1 MGYEQNNGYYQN
13 DGSHDQSWRDQ
24 TNVYQTQREQP
35 TPMGRRSPCRKSGWF
50 KGLLAVLLVV
60 AISFGAFYLIRNVGV
75 RLEKTKDGFTLS
87 MTDRTRTPEQTLSA
101 PEDTQQ
107 PLPEAAA
114 SNTDASQSGAPA
126 RKPESGAYV
135 GSGTK
140 LNIVSAP
147 QSSDT
152 TFSDEEGALCL
163 QDIYSRVIDSV
174 VSISSMTSSGTS
186 SGTGIIMSPDGYVI
200 TNHHVISGALVISV
214 LTNDNREFEAALV
227 GSDEMSDLAV
237 LKIDARGLKPAE
249 FGDSSKLRVG
259 DSVVAIGDPLGVQLR
274 GTMTN
279 GIISAINRD
288 LTVGDRTMT
297 LIQTNAALN
306 NGNSGGPLI
315 NCYGQVIGINTVKM
329 SSYYTAS
336 ATVEGLG
343 FAIPIS
349 VAKPIIDELIENGYV
364 AGRPAIGISGDSLP
378 TYYRAYYRLPDGV
391 YVTSVN
397 DGSDAKA
404 KGIREGDIVT
414 AINGE
419 VISSIDD
426 LNTIKNQYAA
436 GDEVTLTIYRSGAY
450 YEVTVTLVD
459 QATGK

>member
-1 MGYEQNNGYYQN
+1 MGYDQNNEYYN
-13 DGSHDQSWRDQ
+13 SGDQSWRDQ

-35 TPMGRRSPCRKSGWF
+35 TPMGRRSPRRKSGWL
-50 KGLLAVLLVV
+50 KGILAVLLVV
-60 AISFGAFYLIRNVGV
+60 AISFGAFYLMRNVGV
-75 RLEKTKDGFTLS
+75 RLEKTEDGVTLS
-87 MTDRTRTPEQTLSA
+87 MTNRSKQAEPEQAEQPIPEQATSTQTGTETAA
-101 PEDTQQ
+101 PQQTTQQ
-107 PLPEAAA
+107 P
-114 SNTDASQSGAPA
+114 TQ
-126 RKPESGAYV
+126 GAYV
-135 GSGTK
+135 GSGTR

-147 QSSDT
+147 ESSDT
-152 TFSDEEGALCL
+152 TFSDEEDALCL
-163 QDIYSRVIDSV
+163 QDIYSSVIDSV

-186 SGTGIIMSPDGYVI
+186 SGTGIIMSQDGYVI
-200 TNHHVISGALVISV
+200 TNHHVITGALVISV
-214 LTNDNREFEAALV
+214 LTNDNQEFEAALV

-237 LKIDARGLKPAE
+237 LKIDARGLQAAE

-329 SSYYTAS
+329 SSYYTATAS
-336 ATVEGLG
+336 VEGLG

-378 TYYRAYYRLPDGV
+378 SYYRTYYRLPEGA

-397 DGSDAKA
+397 EGSDAKA

-419 VISSIDD
+419 RISSIDE
-426 LNTIKNQYAA
+426 LNTVKNQYAA
-436 GDEVTLTIYRSGAY
+436 GDEVTLTIYRSGTY

>member
-1 MGYEQNNGYYQN
+1 MGYDQNNEYYSN
-13 DGSHDQSWRDQ
+13 GDQSWRDQ

-35 TPMGRRSPCRKSGWF
+35 TPMGSRRPRRRSGWL
-50 KGLLAVLLVV
+50 KGILAVLLVV
-60 AISFGAFYLIRNVGV
+60 AISFGAFYLMRNVGV
-75 RLEKTKDGFTLS
+75 RLERTEDGVTLS
-87 MTDRTRTPEQTLSA
+87 MTNRSKQPEPEQAEQPIPEPSA
-101 PEDTQQ
+101 SAQTGTQTAAPQQTTQQ
-107 PLPEAAA
+107 P
-114 SNTDASQSGAPA
+114 TQ
-126 RKPESGAYV
+126 GAYV

-140 LNIVSAP
+140 LNIVSS
-147 QSSDT
+147 QESSDT
-152 TFSDEEGALCL
+152 TFSDEEDALCL
-163 QDIYSRVIDSV
+163 QDIYSSVIDSV

-186 SGTGIIMSPDGYVI
+186 SGTGIIMSSDGYVI
-200 TNHHVISGALVISV
+200 TNHHVITGALVISV
-214 LTNDNREFEAALV
+214 LTNDNQEFEAALV

-237 LKIDARGLKPAE
+237 LKIDARGLQAAE

-329 SSYYTAS
+329 SSYYTATAS
-336 ATVEGLG
+336 VEGLG

-378 TYYRAYYRLPDGV
+378 SYYRTYYRLPDGV

-397 DGSDAKA
+397 EGSDAKA

-419 VISSIDD
+419 RISSIDE
-426 LNTIKNQYAA
+426 LNTVKNQYAA
-436 GDEVTLTIYRSGAY
+436 GDEVTLTVYRSGTY
-450 YEVTVTLVD
+450 YEVTVTLID

>member
-1 MGYEQNNGYYQN
+1 MGYDQNNEYYN
-13 DGSHDQSWRDQ
+13 SGDQSWRDQ

-35 TPMGRRSPCRKSGWF
+35 TPMGRRSPRRKSGWL
-50 KGLLAVLLVV
+50 KGILAVLLVV
-60 AISFGAFYLIRNVGV
+60 AISFGAFYLMRNVGV
-75 RLEKTKDGFTLS
+75 RLERTEDGVTLS
-87 MTDRTRTPEQTLSA
+87 MTNRSKQPEPEQAEQPTPEQATSTQTGTETAA
-101 PEDTQQ
+101 PQQTPQQ
-107 PLPEAAA
+107 P
-114 SNTDASQSGAPA
+114 TQ
-126 RKPESGAYV
+126 GAYV

-147 QSSDT
+147 ESSDT
-152 TFSDEEGALCL
+152 TFSDEEDALCL
-163 QDIYSRVIDSV
+163 QDIYSSVIDSV

-186 SGTGIIMSPDGYVI
+186 SGTGIIMSSDGYVI
-200 TNHHVISGALVISV
+200 TNHHVITGALVISV
-214 LTNDNREFEAALV
+214 LTNDNQEFEAALV

-237 LKIDARGLKPAE
+237 LKIDARGLQAAE

-329 SSYYTAS
+329 SSYYSAS
-336 ATVEGLG
+336 ATLEGLG

-378 TYYRAYYRLPDGV
+378 SYYRTYYRLPDGV

-397 DGSDAKA
+397 EGSDAKA

-419 VISSIDD
+419 KICSIDE
-426 LNTIKNQYAA
+426 LNTVKNQYAA
-436 GDEVTLTIYRSGAY
+436 GDEVTLTIYRSGTY

>member
-1 MGYEQNNGYYQN
+1 MGYDQNSDYYSNG
-13 DGSHDQSWRDQ
+13 DQSWRDQ

-35 TPMGRRSPCRKSGWF
+35 TPMGRRSPRRKSGWL
-50 KGLLAVLLVV
+50 KGILAVLLVV

-75 RLEKTKDGFTLS
+75 RLERTEDGVTLS
-87 MTDRTRTPEQTLSA
+87 MTNRSKQAEPEQAEQPIPSPSA
-101 PEDTQQ
+101 SAQTETAAPQQTTQQ
-107 PLPEAAA
+107 P
-114 SNTDASQSGAPA
+114 TQ
-126 RKPESGAYV
+126 GAYV

-140 LNIVSAP
+140 LNIVSS
-147 QSSDT
+147 QESSDT
-152 TFSDEEGALCL
+152 TFSDEEDALCL
-163 QDIYSRVIDSV
+163 QDIYSSVIDSV

-200 TNHHVISGALVISV
+200 TNHHVITGALVISV
-214 LTNDNREFEAALV
+214 LTNDNQEYEAALV

-237 LKIDARGLKPAE
+237 LKIDARGRQAAE

-329 SSYYTAS
+329 SSYYTATAS
-336 ATVEGLG
+336 VEGLG

-378 TYYRAYYRLPDGV
+378 SYYRTYYRLPEGV
-391 YVTSVN
+391 YVTSFN
-397 DGSDAKA
+397 EGSDAKA

-419 VISSIDD
+419 KICSIDE
-426 LNTIKNQYAA
+426 LNTVKNQYAA
-436 GDEVTLTIYRSGAY
+436 GDEVTLTIYRSGTY

>member
-1 MGYEQNNGYYQN
+1 MGYDQNNDYYSN
-13 DGSHDQSWRDQ
+13 GDQSWRDQ

-35 TPMGRRSPCRKSGWF
+35 TPMGRRSPRRKSGWL
-50 KGLLAVLLVV
+50 KGILAVLLVV
-60 AISFGAFYLIRNVGV
+60 AISFGAFYLMRNVGV
-75 RLEKTKDGFTLS
+75 RLERTEDGVTLS
-87 MTDRTRTPEQTLSA
+87 MTNRSKQAEPEQAEQPTPSPSA
-101 PEDTQQ
+101 SAQTEMAAPQQTTQQ
-107 PLPEAAA
+107 P
-114 SNTDASQSGAPA
+114 TQ
-126 RKPESGAYV
+126 GAYV

-140 LNIVSAP
+140 LNIVSS
-147 QSSDT
+147 QESSDT

-163 QDIYSRVIDSV
+163 QDIYSSVIDSV

-186 SGTGIIMSPDGYVI
+186 SGTGIIMSSDGYVI
-200 TNHHVISGALVISV
+200 TNHHVITGALVISV
-214 LTNDNREFEAALV
+214 LTNDNQEYEAALV

-237 LKIDARGLKPAE
+237 LKIDARGLQAAE

-329 SSYYTAS
+329 SSYYTATAS
-336 ATVEGLG
+336 VEGLG

-378 TYYRAYYRLPDGV
+378 SYYRTYYRLPDGV

-397 DGSDAKA
+397 EGSDAKA

-419 VISSIDD
+419 KICSIDE
-426 LNTIKNQYAA
+426 LNTVKNQYAA
-436 GDEVTLTIYRSGAY
+436 GDEVTLTIYRSGTY

>member
-1 MGYEQNNGYYQN
+1 MGYDQNNEYYN
-13 DGSHDQSWRDQ
+13 SGDQSWRDQ

-35 TPMGRRSPCRKSGWF
+35 TPMGRRSPRRKSGWL
-50 KGLLAVLLVV
+50 KGILAVLLVV
-60 AISFGAFYLIRNVGV
+60 AISFGAFYLMRNVGV
-75 RLEKTKDGFTLS
+75 RLERTEDGVTLS
-87 MTDRTRTPEQTLSA
+87 MTNRSKQAEPEQAKQPIPSPSA
-101 PEDTQQ
+101 SAQTETAAPQQTTQQ
-107 PLPEAAA
+107 P
-114 SNTDASQSGAPA
+114 TQ
-126 RKPESGAYV
+126 GAYV

-140 LNIVSAP
+140 LNIVSS
-147 QSSDT
+147 QESSDT

-163 QDIYSRVIDSV
+163 QDIYSSVIDSV

-186 SGTGIIMSPDGYVI
+186 SGTGIIMSSDGYVI
-200 TNHHVISGALVISV
+200 TNHHVITGALVISV
-214 LTNDNREFEAALV
+214 LTNDNQEFEAALV

-237 LKIDARGLKPAE
+237 LKIDARGLKAAE

-329 SSYYTAS
+329 SSYYTATAS
-336 ATVEGLG
+336 VEGLG

-378 TYYRAYYRLPDGV
+378 SYYRTYYRLPEGV

-397 DGSDAKA
+397 EGSDAKA

-419 VISSIDD
+419 KICSIDE
-426 LNTIKNQYAA
+426 LNTVKNQYAA
-436 GDEVTLTIYRSGAY
+436 RDEVTLTIYRSGTY

>member
-1 MGYEQNNGYYQN
+1 MGYDQNNDYYSN
-13 DGSHDQSWRDQ
+13 GDQSWRDQ

-35 TPMGRRSPCRKSGWF
+35 TPMGRRSPRRKSGWL
-50 KGLLAVLLVV
+50 KGILAVLLVV
-60 AISFGAFYLIRNVGV
+60 AISFGAFYLMRNVGV
-75 RLEKTKDGFTLS
+75 RLERTEDGVTLS
-87 MTDRTRTPEQTLSA
+87 MTNRSKQAEPEQAEQPTPEQATSTQTGTETAA
-101 PEDTQQ
+101 PQQTPQQ
-107 PLPEAAA
+107 P
-114 SNTDASQSGAPA
+114 TQ
-126 RKPESGAYV
+126 GAYV

-147 QSSDT
+147 ESSDT
-152 TFSDEEGALCL
+152 TFSDEEDALCL
-163 QDIYSRVIDSV
+163 QDIYSSVIDSV

-186 SGTGIIMSPDGYVI
+186 SGTGIIMSQDGYVI
-200 TNHHVISGALVISV
+200 TNHHVITGALVISV
-214 LTNDNREFEAALV
+214 LTNDNQEFEAALV

-237 LKIDARGLKPAE
+237 LKIDARGLKAAE

-329 SSYYTAS
+329 SSYYTATAS
-336 ATVEGLG
+336 VEGLG

-378 TYYRAYYRLPDGV
+378 SYYRTYYRLPDGV

-397 DGSDAKA
+397 EGSDAKA

-419 VISSIDD
+419 RISSIDE
-426 LNTIKNQYAA
+426 LNTVKNQYAA
-436 GDEVTLTIYRSGAY
+436 GDEVTLTVYRSGTY

>member
-1 MGYEQNNGYYQN
+1 MGYDQNNDYYSN
-13 DGSHDQSWRDQ
+13 DDQSWRDQ

-35 TPMGRRSPCRKSGWF
+35 TPMGRRSPRRKSGWL
-50 KGLLAVLLVV
+50 KGILAVLLVV
-60 AISFGAFYLIRNVGV
+60 AISFGAFYLMRNVGV
-75 RLEKTKDGFTLS
+75 RLERTEDGVTLS
-87 MTDRTRTPEQTLSA
+87 MTNRSKQAEPEQAEQPTPEQATSTQTGTQTAA
-101 PEDTQQ
+101 PQQTPQQ
-107 PLPEAAA
+107 P
-114 SNTDASQSGAPA
+114 TQ
-126 RKPESGAYV
+126 GAYV

-140 LNIVSAP
+140 LNIVSS
-147 QSSDT
+147 QESSDT

-163 QDIYSRVIDSV
+163 QDIYSSVIDSV

-186 SGTGIIMSPDGYVI
+186 SGTGIIMSSDGYVI
-200 TNHHVISGALVISV
+200 TNHHVITGALVISV
-214 LTNDNREFEAALV
+214 LTNDNQEFEAALV

-237 LKIDARGLKPAE
+237 LKIDARGLQAAE

-329 SSYYTAS
+329 SSYYTATAS
-336 ATVEGLG
+336 VEGLG

-378 TYYRAYYRLPDGV
+378 SYYRTYYRLPEGV

-397 DGSDAKA
+397 EGSDAKA

-419 VISSIDD
+419 KICSIDE
-426 LNTIKNQYAA
+426 LNTVKNQYAA

-450 YEVTVTLVD
+450 YEVTVTLID

>member
-1 MGYEQNNGYYQN
+1 MGYDQNNEYYN
-13 DGSHDQSWRDQ
+13 SGDQSWRDQ

-35 TPMGRRSPCRKSGWF
+35 TPMGRRSPRRTGGWL
-50 KGLLAVLLVV
+50 KGILAVLLVV
-60 AISFGAFYLIRNVGV
+60 AISFGAFYLMRNVGV
-75 RLEKTKDGFTLS
+75 RLERTEDGVTLS
-87 MTDRTRTPEQTLSA
+87 MTNRSKQPEPEQAEQPIPEPSA
-101 PEDTQQ
+101 SAQTGTQTAAPQQTTQQ
-107 PLPEAAA
+107 P
-114 SNTDASQSGAPA
+114 TQ
-126 RKPESGAYV
+126 GAYV

-140 LNIVSAP
+140 LNIVSS
-147 QSSDT
+147 QESSDT
-152 TFSDEEGALCL
+152 TFSDEEDALCL
-163 QDIYSRVIDSV
+163 QDIYSSVIDSV

-186 SGTGIIMSPDGYVI
+186 SGTGIIMSSDGYVI
-200 TNHHVISGALVISV
+200 TNHHVITGALVISV
-214 LTNDNREFEAALV
+214 LTNDNQEFEAALV

-237 LKIDARGLKPAE
+237 LKIDARGLQAAE

-329 SSYYTAS
+329 SSYYTATAS
-336 ATVEGLG
+336 VEGLG

-378 TYYRAYYRLPDGV
+378 SYYRTYYRLPDGV

-397 DGSDAKA
+397 EGSDAKA

-419 VISSIDD
+419 RISSIDE
-426 LNTIKNQYAA
+426 LNTVKNQYAA
-436 GDEVTLTIYRSGAY
+436 GDEVTLTVYRSGTY
-450 YEVTVTLVD
+450 YEVTVTLID

>member
-1 MGYEQNNGYYQN
+1 MGYDQNNEYYSN
-13 DGSHDQSWRDQ
+13 GDQSWRDQ

-35 TPMGRRSPCRKSGWF
+35 TPMGRRSPRRKSGWL
-50 KGLLAVLLVV
+50 KGILAVLLVV
-60 AISFGAFYLIRNVGV
+60 AISFGAFYLMRNVGV
-75 RLEKTKDGFTLS
+75 RLERTEDGVTLS
-87 MTDRTRTPEQTLSA
+87 MTNRSKQPEPEQAEQPTPEPSASAQTGTETAA
-101 PEDTQQ
+101 PQQTTQQ
-107 PLPEAAA
+107 P
-114 SNTDASQSGAPA
+114 TQ
-126 RKPESGAYV
+126 GAYV

-147 QSSDT
+147 ESSDT
-152 TFSDEEGALCL
+152 TFSDEEDALCL
-163 QDIYSRVIDSV
+163 QDIYSSVIDSV

-186 SGTGIIMSPDGYVI
+186 SGTGIIMSSDGYVI
-200 TNHHVISGALVISV
+200 TNHHVITGALVISV
-214 LTNDNREFEAALV
+214 LTNDNQEFEAALV

-237 LKIDARGLKPAE
+237 LKIDARGLHAAE

-329 SSYYTAS
+329 SSYYTATAS
-336 ATVEGLG
+336 VEGLG

-378 TYYRAYYRLPDGV
+378 SYYRTYYRLPEGV

-397 DGSDAKA
+397 EGSDAKA

-419 VISSIDD
+419 KICSIDE
-426 LNTIKNQYAA
+426 LNTVKNQYAA

-450 YEVTVTLVD
+450 YEMTVTLVD

>member
-1 MGYEQNNGYYQN
+1 MGYDQNNDYYSN
-13 DGSHDQSWRDQ
+13 GDQSWRDQ

-35 TPMGRRSPCRKSGWF
+35 TPMGRRSPRRKSGWL
-50 KGLLAVLLVV
+50 KGILVVLLVV
-60 AISFGAFYLIRNVGV
+60 AISFGAFYLMRNVGV
-75 RLEKTKDGFTLS
+75 RLERTEDGVTLS
-87 MTDRTRTPEQTLSA
+87 MTNRSKQAEPEQAEQPTPSPSA
-101 PEDTQQ
+101 SAQTEMAAPQQTTQQ
-107 PLPEAAA
+107 P
-114 SNTDASQSGAPA
+114 TQ
-126 RKPESGAYV
+126 GAYV

-140 LNIVSAP
+140 LNIVSS
-147 QSSDT
+147 QESSDT

-163 QDIYSRVIDSV
+163 QDIYSSVIDSV

-186 SGTGIIMSPDGYVI
+186 SGTGIIMSSDGYVI
-200 TNHHVISGALVISV
+200 TNHHVITGALVISV
-214 LTNDNREFEAALV
+214 LTNDNQEYEAALV

-237 LKIDARGLKPAE
+237 LKIDARGLQAAE

-329 SSYYTAS
+329 SSYYTATAS
-336 ATVEGLG
+336 VEGLG

-378 TYYRAYYRLPDGV
+378 SYYRTYYRLPEGV

-397 DGSDAKA
+397 EGSDAKA

-419 VISSIDD
+419 RISSIDE
-426 LNTIKNQYAA
+426 LNTVKNQYAA
-436 GDEVTLTIYRSGAY
+436 GDEVTLTVYRSGTY

>member
-1 MGYEQNNGYYQN
+1 MGYDQNNEYYN
-13 DGSHDQSWRDQ
+13 SGDQSWRDQ

-35 TPMGRRSPCRKSGWF
+35 TPMGRRSPRRKSGWL
-50 KGLLAVLLVV
+50 KGILAVLLVV
-60 AISFGAFYLIRNVGV
+60 AISFGAFYLMRNVGV
-75 RLEKTKDGFTLS
+75 RLERTEDGVTLS
-87 MTDRTRTPEQTLSA
+87 MTNRSKQPEPEQAEQPTPEQATSTQTGTETAA
-101 PEDTQQ
+101 PQQTTQQ
-107 PLPEAAA
+107 P
-114 SNTDASQSGAPA
+114 TQ
-126 RKPESGAYV
+126 GAYV
-135 GSGTK
+135 GSGTR

-147 QSSDT
+147 ESSDT
-152 TFSDEEGALCL
+152 TFSDEEDALCL
-163 QDIYSRVIDSV
+163 QDIYSSVIDSV

-186 SGTGIIMSPDGYVI
+186 SGTGIIMSSDGYVI
-200 TNHHVISGALVISV
+200 TNHHVITGALVISV
-214 LTNDNREFEAALV
+214 LTNDNQEFEAALV

-237 LKIDARGLKPAE
+237 LKIDARGLQAAE

-329 SSYYTAS
+329 SSYYSAS

-378 TYYRAYYRLPDGV
+378 SYYRTYYRLPDGV

-397 DGSDAKA
+397 EGSDAKA

-419 VISSIDD
+419 KICSIDE
-426 LNTIKNQYAA
+426 LNTVKNQYAA
-436 GDEVTLTIYRSGAY
+436 GDEVTLTIYRSGTY

>member
-1 MGYEQNNGYYQN
+1 MGYDQNNEYYSN
-13 DGSHDQSWRDQ
+13 GDQSWRDQ

-35 TPMGRRSPCRKSGWF
+35 TPMGSRRPRRRSGWL
-50 KGLLAVLLVV
+50 KGILAVLLVV
-60 AISFGAFYLIRNVGV
+60 AISFGAFYLMRNVGV
-75 RLEKTKDGFTLS
+75 RLEKTEDGVTLS
-87 MTDRTRTPEQTLSA
+87 MTNRSKQAEPEQAEQPIPEPSA
-101 PEDTQQ
+101 SAQTGTQTAAPQQTPQQ
-107 PLPEAAA
+107 P
-114 SNTDASQSGAPA
+114 TQ
-126 RKPESGAYV
+126 GAYV

-140 LNIVSAP
+140 LNIVSS
-147 QSSDT
+147 QESSDT
-152 TFSDEEGALCL
+152 TFSDEEDALCL
-163 QDIYSRVIDSV
+163 QDIYSSVIDSV

-186 SGTGIIMSPDGYVI
+186 SGTGIIMSSDGYVI
-200 TNHHVISGALVISV
+200 TNHHVITGALVISV
-214 LTNDNREFEAALV
+214 LTNDNQEFEAALV

-237 LKIDARGLKPAE
+237 LKIDARGLQAAE

-329 SSYYTAS
+329 SSYYSAS

-378 TYYRAYYRLPDGV
+378 SYYRTYYRLPDGV

-397 DGSDAKA
+397 EGSDAKA

-419 VISSIDD
+419 KICSIDE
-426 LNTIKNQYAA
+426 LNTVKNQYAA
-436 GDEVTLTIYRSGAY
+436 GDEVTLTVYRSGTY
-450 YEVTVTLVD
+450 YEVTVTLID

>member
-1 MGYEQNNGYYQN
+1 MGYDQNNEYYN
-13 DGSHDQSWRDQ
+13 SGDQSWRDQ

-35 TPMGRRSPCRKSGWF
+35 TPMGRRSPRRKSGWL
-50 KGLLAVLLVV
+50 KGILAVLLVV
-60 AISFGAFYLIRNVGV
+60 AISFGAFYLMRNVGV
-75 RLEKTKDGFTLS
+75 RLERTEDGVTLS
-87 MTDRTRTPEQTLSA
+87 MTNRSKQPEPEQAEQPTPEQATSTQTGTQTAA
-101 PEDTQQ
+101 PQQTTQQ
-107 PLPEAAA
+107 P
-114 SNTDASQSGAPA
+114 TQ
-126 RKPESGAYV
+126 GAYV

-147 QSSDT
+147 ESSDT
-152 TFSDEEGALCL
+152 TFSDEEDALCL
-163 QDIYSRVIDSV
+163 QDIYSSVIDSV

-186 SGTGIIMSPDGYVI
+186 SGTGIIMSQDGYVI
-200 TNHHVISGALVISV
+200 TNHHVITGALVISV
-214 LTNDNREFEAALV
+214 LTNDNQEFEAALV

-237 LKIDARGLKPAE
+237 LKIDARGLQAAE

-329 SSYYTAS
+329 SSYYTATAS
-336 ATVEGLG
+336 VEGLG

-378 TYYRAYYRLPDGV
+378 SYYRTYYRLPDGV

-397 DGSDAKA
+397 EGSDAKA

-419 VISSIDD
+419 KICSIDE
-426 LNTIKNQYAA
+426 LNTVKNQYAA
-436 GDEVTLTIYRSGAY
+436 GDEVTLTIYRSGTY

>member
-1 MGYEQNNGYYQN
+1 MGYDQNNDYYSN
-13 DGSHDQSWRDQ
+13 GDQSWRDQ

-35 TPMGRRSPCRKSGWF
+35 TPMGRRSPRRKSGWL
-50 KGLLAVLLVV
+50 KGILAVLLVV
-60 AISFGAFYLIRNVGV
+60 AISFGAFYLMRNVGV
-75 RLEKTKDGFTLS
+75 RLERTEDGVTLS
-87 MTDRTRTPEQTLSA
+87 MTNRSKQAEPEQAEQPIPSPSA
-101 PEDTQQ
+101 SAQTETAAPQQTTQQ
-107 PLPEAAA
+107 P
-114 SNTDASQSGAPA
+114 TQ
-126 RKPESGAYV
+126 GAYV

-140 LNIVSAP
+140 LNIVSS
-147 QSSDT
+147 QESSDT

-163 QDIYSRVIDSV
+163 QDIYSSVIDSV

-186 SGTGIIMSPDGYVI
+186 SGTGIIMSSDGYVI
-200 TNHHVISGALVISV
+200 TNHHVITGALVISV
-214 LTNDNREFEAALV
+214 LTNDNQEFEAALV

-237 LKIDARGLKPAE
+237 LKIDARGLQAAE

-329 SSYYTAS
+329 SSYYTATAS
-336 ATVEGLG
+336 VEGLG

-378 TYYRAYYRLPDGV
+378 SYYRTYYRLPEGV

-397 DGSDAKA
+397 EGSDAKA

-419 VISSIDD
+419 KICSIDE
-426 LNTIKNQYAA
+426 LNTVKNQYAA
-436 GDEVTLTIYRSGAY
+436 GDEVTLTIYRSGTY

>member
-1 MGYEQNNGYYQN
+1 MGYDQNNEYYN
-13 DGSHDQSWRDQ
+13 SGDQSWRDQ

-35 TPMGRRSPCRKSGWF
+35 TPMGRRSPRRKSGWL
-50 KGLLAVLLVV
+50 KGILAVLLVV
-60 AISFGAFYLIRNVGV
+60 AISFGAFYLMRNVGV
-75 RLEKTKDGFTLS
+75 RLERTEDGVTLS
-87 MTDRTRTPEQTLSA
+87 MTNRSKQPEPEQAEQPIPSPSA
-101 PEDTQQ
+101 SAQTETAAPQQTTQQ
-107 PLPEAAA
+107 P
-114 SNTDASQSGAPA
+114 TQ
-126 RKPESGAYV
+126 GAYV

-140 LNIVSAP
+140 LNIVSS
-147 QSSDT
+147 QESSDT

-163 QDIYSRVIDSV
+163 QDIYSSVIDSV

-200 TNHHVISGALVISV
+200 TNHHVITGALVISV
-214 LTNDNREFEAALV
+214 LTNDNQEFEAALV

-237 LKIDARGLKPAE
+237 LKIDARGLQAAE

-329 SSYYTAS
+329 SSYYTSTAS
-336 ATVEGLG
+336 VEGLG

-378 TYYRAYYRLPDGV
+378 SYYRTYYRLPEGV

-397 DGSDAKA
+397 EGSDAKA

-419 VISSIDD
+419 KICSIDE
-426 LNTIKNQYAA
+426 LNTVKNQYAA
-436 GDEVTLTIYRSGAY
+436 GDEVTLTIYRSGTY

>member
-1 MGYEQNNGYYQN
+1 MGYDQNNEYYN
-13 DGSHDQSWRDQ
+13 SGDQSWRDQ

-35 TPMGRRSPCRKSGWF
+35 TPMGRRSPRRKSGWL
-50 KGLLAVLLVV
+50 KGILAVLLVV
-60 AISFGAFYLIRNVGV
+60 AISFGAFYLMRNIGV
-75 RLEKTKDGFTLS
+75 RLERTEDGVTLS
-87 MTDRTRTPEQTLSA
+87 MTNRSKQPEPEQAEQPTPEQATSTQTETAA
-101 PEDTQQ
+101 PQQTTQQ
-107 PLPEAAA
+107 P
-114 SNTDASQSGAPA
+114 TQ
-126 RKPESGAYV
+126 GAYV

-140 LNIVSAP
+140 LNIVSS
-147 QSSDT
+147 QESSDT

-163 QDIYSRVIDSV
+163 QDIYSSVIDSV

-200 TNHHVISGALVISV
+200 TNHHVITGALVISV
-214 LTNDNREFEAALV
+214 LTNDNQEYEAALV

-237 LKIDARGLKPAE
+237 LKIDARGLKAAE

-329 SSYYTAS
+329 SSYYTSTAS
-336 ATVEGLG
+336 VEGLG

-378 TYYRAYYRLPDGV
+378 SYYRTYYRLPDGV

-397 DGSDAKA
+397 EGSDAKA

-419 VISSIDD
+419 KICSIDE
-426 LNTIKNQYAA
+426 LNTVKNQYAA
-436 GDEVTLTIYRSGAY
+436 GDEVTLTVYRSGTY

>member
-1 MGYEQNNGYYQN
+1 MGYDQNNDYYSN
-13 DGSHDQSWRDQ
+13 DDQSWRDQ

-35 TPMGRRSPCRKSGWF
+35 TPMGRRSPRRKSGWL
-50 KGLLAVLLVV
+50 KGILAVLLVV
-60 AISFGAFYLIRNVGV
+60 AISFGAFYLMRNVGV
-75 RLEKTKDGFTLS
+75 RLERTEDGVTLS
-87 MTDRTRTPEQTLSA
+87 MTNRSKQPEPEQAEQPTPSPSA
-101 PEDTQQ
+101 SAQTEMAAPQQTTQQ
-107 PLPEAAA
+107 P
-114 SNTDASQSGAPA
+114 TQ
-126 RKPESGAYV
+126 GAYV

-140 LNIVSAP
+140 LNIVSS
-147 QSSDT
+147 QESSDT

-163 QDIYSRVIDSV
+163 QDIYSSVIDSV

-186 SGTGIIMSPDGYVI
+186 SGTGIIMSSDGYVI
-200 TNHHVISGALVISV
+200 TNHHVITGALVISV
-214 LTNDNREFEAALV
+214 LTNDNQEFEAALV

-237 LKIDARGLKPAE
+237 LKIDARGLQAAE

-329 SSYYTAS
+329 SSYYTATAS
-336 ATVEGLG
+336 VEGLG

-378 TYYRAYYRLPDGV
+378 SYYRTYYRLPEGV

-397 DGSDAKA
+397 EGSDAKA

-419 VISSIDD
+419 RISSIDE
-426 LNTIKNQYAA
+426 LNTVKNQYAA
-436 GDEVTLTIYRSGAY
+436 GDEVTLTVYRSGTY

>member
-1 MGYEQNNGYYQN
+1 MGYDQNNDYYSN
-13 DGSHDQSWRDQ
+13 GDQSWRDQ

-35 TPMGRRSPCRKSGWF
+35 TPMGRRSPHRRSGWL
-50 KGLLAVLLVV
+50 KGILAVLLVV
-60 AISFGAFYLIRNVGV
+60 AISFGAFYLMRNVGV
-75 RLEKTKDGFTLS
+75 RLERTEDGVTLS
-87 MTDRTRTPEQTLSA
+87 MTNRSKQAEPEQAEQPIPSPSA
-101 PEDTQQ
+101 SAQTETAAPQQTTQQ
-107 PLPEAAA
+107 P
-114 SNTDASQSGAPA
+114 TQ
-126 RKPESGAYV
+126 GAYV

-140 LNIVSAP
+140 LNIVSS
-147 QSSDT
+147 QESSDT

-163 QDIYSRVIDSV
+163 QDIYSSVIDSV

-186 SGTGIIMSPDGYVI
+186 SGTGIIMSQDGYVI
-200 TNHHVISGALVISV
+200 TNHHVITGALVISV
-214 LTNDNREFEAALV
+214 LTNDNQEFEAALV

-237 LKIDARGLKPAE
+237 LKIDARGLQAAE

-329 SSYYTAS
+329 SSYCTATAS
-336 ATVEGLG
+336 VEGLG

-378 TYYRAYYRLPDGV
+378 SYYRTYYRLPEGV

-397 DGSDAKA
+397 EGSDAKA

-419 VISSIDD
+419 KICSIDE
-426 LNTIKNQYAA
+426 LNTVKNQYAA
-436 GDEVTLTIYRSGAY
+436 GDEVTLTVYRSGTY

>member
-1 MGYEQNNGYYQN
+1 MGYDQNNDYYSN
-13 DGSHDQSWRDQ
+13 DDQSWRDQ

-35 TPMGRRSPCRKSGWF
+35 TPMGRRSPRRKSGWL
-50 KGLLAVLLVV
+50 KGILAVLLVV
-60 AISFGAFYLIRNVGV
+60 AISFGAFYLMRNVGV
-75 RLEKTKDGFTLS
+75 RLERTEDGVTLS
-87 MTDRTRTPEQTLSA
+87 MTNRSKQPEPEQAEQPIPEPSA
-101 PEDTQQ
+101 STQTGTQTAAPQQ
-107 PLPEAAA
+107 P
-114 SNTDASQSGAPA
+114 TQ
-126 RKPESGAYV
+126 GAYV

-140 LNIVSAP
+140 LNIVSS
-147 QSSDT
+147 QESSDT
-152 TFSDEEGALCL
+152 TFSDEEDALSL
-163 QDIYSRVIDSV
+163 QDIYSTVIDSV

-186 SGTGIIMSPDGYVI
+186 SGTGIIMSQDGYVI
-200 TNHHVISGALVISV
+200 TNHHVITGALVISV
-214 LTNDNREFEAALV
+214 LTNDNQEFEAALV

-237 LKIDARGLKPAE
+237 LKIDARGLQAAE

-315 NCYGQVIGINTVKM
+315 NCYGQVTGINTVKM
-329 SSYYTAS
+329 SSYYTATAS
-336 ATVEGLG
+336 VEGLG

-378 TYYRAYYRLPDGV
+378 SYYRTYYRLPDGV

-397 DGSDAKA
+397 EGSDAKA

-419 VISSIDD
+419 RISSIDE
-426 LNTIKNQYAA
+426 LNTVKNQYAA
-436 GDEVTLTIYRSGAY
+436 GDEVTLTVYRSGTY
-450 YEVTVTLVD
+450 YEVTVTLID